1 MQEVAGLVA
10 AVVGLGI
17 LHGVLPDH
25 GWPIAAAYALEQR
38 NRWLYGIAAGTIL
51 GVGHLISS
59 IALVGVF
66 FWLDSFADL
75 ADSGWLTTIAGLVLI
90 ALGCYEYFGG
100 HSHVHGHHDHADH
113 DHGAGEHDDHGGH
126 GHDEHHAHG
135 HDGHENHGHSHDH
148 GFADTEG
155 RTLWNI
161 GLVALVLGFAHE
173 EPIQI
178 IAICAGTAYCL
189 ELMIVYSLAVIG
201 AILAPTLLLIAGY
214 ERHRETVERY
224 APYLST
230 VTAAVLIL
238 MGLAFVAGLV

>member
-1 MQEVAGLVA
+1 MQEVVGLVA

-25 GWPIAAAYALEQR
+25 GWPIAAAYALEQS
-38 NRWLYGIAAGTIL
+38 NRWLYGVAAGLIL
-51 GVGHLISS
+51 GIGHLFSS
-59 IALVGVF
+59 IALVGAF

-90 ALGCYEYFGG
+90 ALGLYEYFG
-100 HSHVHGHHDHADH
+100 SHD
-113 DHGAGEHDDHGGH
+113 
-126 GHDEHHAHG
+126 HAHG
-135 HDGHENHGHSHDH
+135 HGEDDHHDEDDHEHEHRHDHDH

-189 ELMIVYSLAVIG
+189 ELMLVYSLAVIG

-214 ERHRETVERY
+214 ERHQETVERY

-230 VTAAVLIL
+230 VTAAVLVL
-238 MGLAFVAGLV
+238 MGLAFVLGFVG

>member
-10 AVVGLGI
+10 GVIGLGI

-38 NRWLYGIAAGTIL
+38 NRWLYGIAAGLIL

-66 FWLDSFADL
+66 FWFDSFADL
-75 ADSGWLTTIAGLVLI
+75 TESGWLTTIAGLVLI
-90 ALGCYEYFGG
+90 SLGLYEYFGG
-100 HSHVHGHHDHADH
+100 HSHSRDHGHDSHDHGHGQQEHSYDHHADH
-113 DHGAGEHDDHGGH
+113 DH
-126 GHDEHHAHG
+126 
-135 HDGHENHGHSHDH
+135 DH
-148 GFADTEG
+148 GFVDTEG

-178 IAICAGTAYCL
+178 IAICAGTPYCL
-189 ELMIVYSLAVIG
+189 ELMLVYSIAVIG

-214 ERHRETVERY
+214 ETHQETVERY

>member
-1 MQEVAGLVA
+1 MQEVVGLVA

-25 GWPIAAAYALEQR
+25 GWPIAAAYALEQS
-38 NRWLYGIAAGTIL
+38 NRWLYGVAAGLIL
-51 GVGHLISS
+51 GIGHLFSS
-59 IALVGVF
+59 IALVGAF

-90 ALGCYEYFGG
+90 ALGLYEYFGG
-100 HSHVHGHHDHADH
+100 HD
-113 DHGAGEHDDHGGH
+113 
-126 GHDEHHAHG
+126 HAHG
-135 HDGHENHGHSHDH
+135 HGEDEHHGEDDHEHEHRHDH

-189 ELMIVYSLAVIG
+189 ELMLVYSIAVIG

-214 ERHRETVERY
+214 ERHQETVERY

-230 VTAAVLIL
+230 VTAAVLVL
-238 MGLAFVAGLV
+238 MGLAFVSGLV

>member
-1 MQEVAGLVA
+1 MQEVAGLIA

-25 GWPIAAAYALEQR
+25 GWPIAAAYALDQQ
-38 NRWLYGIAAGTIL
+38 NRWLYGIAAALIL
-51 GVGHLISS
+51 GLGHLFSS
-59 IALVGVF
+59 IALVAVF

-75 ADSGWLTTIAGLVLI
+75 ADSGWLTTIAGVVLI
-90 ALGCYEYFGG
+90 TLGLYEYFSGG
-100 HSHVHGHHDHADH
+100 HSHGADNHDGDEHHDHDRKDHEGHDHADPH
-113 DHGAGEHDDHGGH
+113 HDDGH
-126 GHDEHHAHG
+126 HHD
-135 HDGHENHGHSHDH
+135 HDH

-161 GLVALVLGFAHE
+161 GLVALLLGFAHE

-178 IAICAGTAYCL
+178 IAICAGTVYCL

-214 ERHRETVERY
+214 ERHQGTVERY
-224 APYLST
+224 TPYLST
-230 VTAAVLIL
+230 VTAAVLIA

>member
-1 MQEVAGLVA
+1 MQEVTGLIA
-10 AVVGLGI
+10 AVTGLGI

-25 GWPIAAAYALEQR
+25 GWPIAAAYALEQSD
-38 NRWLYGIAAGTIL
+38 RWLYGIAAGLIL
-51 GVGHLISS
+51 GIGHLFSS

-66 FWLDSFADL
+66 FWLDSFADI
-75 ADSGWLTTIAGLVLI
+75 AESGWLTTIAGVVLI
-90 ALGCYEYFGG
+90 TLGLYEYFGSG
-100 HSHVHGHHDHADH
+100 HSHGDENHDGGERHDHDGEVHEDHDHADH
-113 DHGAGEHDDHGGH
+113 LHG
-126 GHDEHHAHG
+126 DEHHHDHG
-135 HDGHENHGHSHDH
+135 HNH

-189 ELMIVYSLAVIG
+189 ELMFVYSLAVIG

-214 ERHRETVERY
+214 ERHQETVERY
-224 APYLST
+224 TPYLST

-238 MGLAFVAGLV
+238 MGLAFVVGLV

>member
-10 AVVGLGI
+10 GVVGLGI

-25 GWPIAAAYALEQR
+25 GWPIAAAYALEQS
-38 NRWLYGIAAGTIL
+38 NRWLYGVAAGLIL
-51 GVGHLISS
+51 GIGHLFSS
-59 IALVGVF
+59 IALVGAF

-90 ALGCYEYFGG
+90 ALGLYEYFGG
-100 HSHVHGHHDHADH
+100 HDHAPGHGDGEFHGEDDH
-113 DHGAGEHDDHGGH
+113 DHERRHDHEHAGG
-126 GHDEHHAHG
+126 AHG
-135 HDGHENHGHSHDH
+135 HDH

-189 ELMIVYSLAVIG
+189 ELMLVYSLAVIG
-201 AILAPTLLLIAGY
+201 AIIAPTLLLIAGY

-238 MGLAFVAGLV
+238 MGLAFIAGLV

>member
-1 MQEVAGLVA
+1 MQEVVGLVA

-25 GWPIAAAYALEQR
+25 GWPIAAAYALEQS
-38 NRWLYGIAAGTIL
+38 NRWLYGVAAGLIL
-51 GVGHLISS
+51 GIGHLFSS
-59 IALVGVF
+59 IALVGAF

-90 ALGCYEYFGG
+90 ALGLYEYFG
-100 HSHVHGHHDHADH
+100 SHD
-113 DHGAGEHDDHGGH
+113 
-126 GHDEHHAHG
+126 HAHG
-135 HDGHENHGHSHDH
+135 HGEDEHHGEDDHEHEHRHDHDH

-189 ELMIVYSLAVIG
+189 ELMLVYSLAVIG

-214 ERHRETVERY
+214 ERHQETVERY

-230 VTAAVLIL
+230 VTAAVLVL
-238 MGLAFVAGLV
+238 MGLAFVLGFVG

>member
-1 MQEVAGLVA
+1 M
-10 AVVGLGI
+10 
-17 LHGVLPDH
+17 LPDH

-38 NRWLYGIAAGTIL
+38 NRWLYGVAAGLIL
-51 GVGHLISS
+51 GIGHLFSS
-59 IALVGVF
+59 IALVGAF

-75 ADSGWLTTIAGLVLI
+75 ADSGWLTTVAGLVLI
-90 ALGCYEYFGG
+90 ALGLYEYFGG
-100 HSHVHGHHDHADH
+100 HAHG
-113 DHGAGEHDDHGGH
+113 DD
-126 GHDEHHAHG
+126 AG
-135 HDGHENHGHSHDH
+135 HDGVEHDADQHPDHEHADH

-189 ELMIVYSLAVIG
+189 ELMLVYSLAVIG

-214 ERHRETVERY
+214 ETHRETVERY
-224 APYLST
+224 VPYLST
-230 VTAAVLIL
+230 VTATVLIL

>member
-10 AVVGLGI
+10 GVVGLGI

-38 NRWLYGIAAGTIL
+38 NRWLYGIAAGLIL
-51 GVGHLISS
+51 GIGHLISS

-66 FWLDSFADL
+66 FWVDSFADI
-75 ADSGWLTTIAGLVLI
+75 ADSGWLATIAGVVLI
-90 ALGCYEYFGG
+90 ALGIYEYFGG
-100 HSHVHGHHDHADH
+100 HAHGHGSHDHGDHGQQEHSHDHADH
-113 DHGAGEHDDHGGH
+113 DH
-126 GHDEHHAHG
+126 
-135 HDGHENHGHSHDH
+135 DH
-148 GFADTEG
+148 GFAETEG

-178 IAICAGTAYCL
+178 IAICAGTPYCL
-189 ELMIVYSLAVIG
+189 ELMLVYSFAVIG

-214 ERHRETVERY
+214 ETHQETVERY